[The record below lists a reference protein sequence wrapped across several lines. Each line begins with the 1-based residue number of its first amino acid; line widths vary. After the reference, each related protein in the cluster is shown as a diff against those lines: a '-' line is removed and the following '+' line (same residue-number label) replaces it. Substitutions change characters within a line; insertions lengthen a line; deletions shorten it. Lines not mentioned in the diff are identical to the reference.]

1 MDFNEVER
9 IYRQWLYLD
18 HDPDLLRTL
27 YAIYLANKY
36 DGLPVWAMIIGKP
49 GCGKSE
55 LLQSLA
61 DVPDTVMVSTLTQN
75 ALASGYKEGELSLL
89 HLLKDN
95 KMLIIKDMSTFTE
108 MPAEARAVIFATLRD
123 AYDGHFVKRTGNGSI
138 KWDGKFGLL
147 GGATPIIEKIKSY
160 DAALGERFLSVK
172 ARSTDYSER
181 MLQEASVLN
190 VIRQTEMKI
199 ALKSAAIKFFKEV
212 TLDKNLI
219 IPQGIID
226 NILGSARAMVK
237 ARSSVSRDRYTRE
250 VDDMVSTS
258 EIPTRVTNQLMLV
271 ARACLDLKSDEDT
284 TIRIVQRCCLDSVP
298 SIRVQIM
305 KHLIEGAER
314 SEDLKPLVRMSRT
327 SIDRALE
334 DMWFLRL
341 VEKDHGANYVVK
353 DRAIVDMLSN
363 TGVVASKKEDP
374 M

>member
-18 HDPDLLRTL
+18 HDPDILRTL

-75 ALASGYKEGELSLL
+75 ALASGYKEGEMSLL
-89 HLLKDN
+89 HMLKDN

-123 AYDGHFVKRTGNGSI
+123 AYDGHFVKRTGNGFI

-172 ARSTDYSER
+172 MRSTEYSER
-181 MLQEASVLN
+181 MLQEASLMN
-190 VIRQTEMKI
+190 VVRQTEMKAALKNAAI
-199 ALKSAAIKFFKEV
+199 ALFKDI
-212 TLDKNLI
+212 TQDKNLV
-219 IPQGIID
+219 IPPTVV
-226 NILGSARAMVK
+226 NSILGSARAMVK

-258 EIPTRVTNQLMLV
+258 EVPTRVTNQLMLV
-271 ARACLDLKSDEDT
+271 ARACLDLKSDEET

-305 KHLIEGAER
+305 KHLIEGVER
-314 SEDLKPLVRMSRT
+314 SEDLRPLVRMSRT

-334 DMWFLRL
+334 DMWFLHL
-341 VEKDHGANYVVK
+341 VEKDHGANYAVK
-353 DRAIVDMLSN
+353 DKAIIDMLSN
-363 TGVVASKKEDP
+363 TGVVVSKKEDP